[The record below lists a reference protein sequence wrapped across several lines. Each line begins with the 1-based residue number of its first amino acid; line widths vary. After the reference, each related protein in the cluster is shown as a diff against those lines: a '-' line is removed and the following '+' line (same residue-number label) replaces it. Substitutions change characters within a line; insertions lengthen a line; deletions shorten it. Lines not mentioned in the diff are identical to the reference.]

1 MFFQLKNLMDHSYSR
16 NVAFALIMGI
26 FCVALGSASTAL
38 FVASCVVLIFFNPK
52 IALNKIWSETIW
64 FSKKLPIILAFPIFY
79 ILVVLTSFR
88 GENWLQDVIAVAGSY
103 WQFLVIIPS
112 TIGLYHL
119 SKDVNFAGL
128 FSIGC
133 RIGLLFVVPLSL
145 FQIYFL
151 NLRPEGFLSNSL
163 VFASLCVTAAGLAM
177 IEWREDNLKA
187 RTWSWF
193 MFAAGILA
201 ALLTFSRGM
210 LIPIGIIGAIALFY
224 RFKVGS
230 NYELSY
236 KTILIMCV
244 GMFAILFTL
253 INSDNG
259 RKLLHK
265 RIFQPI
271 EMFQKGEL
279 FDHSIQQRVDLQL
292 TGFHA
297 FKQQPLIGYGIK
309 NTVKQANKVSEEV
322 LGRNTDYTYTHLHNE
337 YLTHLVG
344 GGLLLLFMFIL
355 VIFMPVIMTWNLRK
369 TTNDIGLFYFSLVLS
384 GTYSTIAL
392 TNLVFRHDQV
402 TTMFCVASMF
412 IIVRRLQIIKGI
424 EEVRIPD
431 IPTIMSGANPVGLV
445 PEKNAIKRLY

>member
-1 MFFQLKNLMDHSYSR
+1 MFLQLKNLIDHTYSR

-26 FCVALGSASTAL
+26 FCVALGSFSTAL
-38 FVASCVVLIFFNPK
+38 LVASCVVLIFFNPK
-52 IALNKIWSETIW
+52 IALNKLWSETVW
-64 FSKKLPIILAFPIFY
+64 FSKKLPIILVFPIFY
-79 ILVVLTSFR
+79 MLVVFTSFR
-88 GENWLQDVIAVAGSY
+88 GEDWLQDVIAVSGSY

-128 FSIGC
+128 FCIGC
-133 RIGLLFVVPLSL
+133 RIGLLFVLPLSL

-201 ALLTFSRGM
+201 ALLTFSRGI
-210 LIPIGIIGAIALFY
+210 LLPIGIIGAIALFY
-224 RFKVGS
+224 RFKVSS
-230 NYELSY
+230 NHEIGY
-236 KTILIMCV
+236 KTILIMLV
-244 GMFAILFTL
+244 GIFAILFTL
-253 INSDNG
+253 ISSDNG
-259 RKLLHK
+259 GKLLYK

-279 FDHSIQQRVDLQL
+279 FDRSIQKRVDMQL

-297 FKQQPLIGYGIK
+297 FTQQPFIGYGIK
-309 NTVKQANKVSEEV
+309 NAVQQANQVSEKV
-322 LGRNTDYTYTHLHNE
+322 LGRKTDYTYTHLHND

-344 GGLLLLFMFIL
+344 GGIILLLMFIL
-355 VIFMPVIMTWNLRK
+355 VIFMPVIITWKLRK
-369 TTNDIGLFYFSLVLS
+369 TTNEIGLFYFALVLS
-384 GTYSTIAL
+384 GTYSTVAI
-392 TNLVFRHDQV
+392 TNVVFRHDQL
-402 TTMFCVASMF
+402 TTMFCVACMF
-412 IIVRRLQIIKGI
+412 IIVRRLQILKGI

-431 IPTIMSGANPVGLV
+431 IPTIMNGENPIGLV
-445 PEKNAIKRLY
+445 PEKQAITR